1 MPSPRPTMQ
10 TAPTGQRPSLR
21 HWLARLGAAVPSQ
34 CAICL
39 AWPARPVCEACV
51 QRFAQPR
58 PRCRSCALPL
68 PAAALGTAQCGACIR
83 QPPPLDA
90 CFAAVDYAY
99 PWSGCI
105 ARFKFRQQVGTAH
118 ALAELMRHS
127 PWTEPALEQA
137 ALVLPMPLA
146 PARLRERGYNQAL
159 ELARRLAP
167 DKLDATLLLRV
178 RDTPPQRDLNRRQRQ
193 RNVRGAFLLDPL
205 RAAEVAGLRVVLVD
219 DVMTSGAS
227 LFAAAA
233 AIRQGGAAHIT
244 ALVLARTPED

>member
-1 MPSPRPTMQ
+1 MWFLPKL
-10 TAPTGQRPSLR
+10 AASLGNG
-21 HWLARLGAAVPSQ
+21 LARFGAAVPSQ
-34 CAICL
+34 CAICR

-51 QRFAQPR
+51 QRFAQPV
-58 PRCRSCALPL
+58 PRCRTCALPL
-68 PAAALGTAQCGACIR
+68 PAAAGGPAQCGACIR
-83 QPPPLDA
+83 FAPPLDA

-99 PWSGCI
+99 PWSACI
-105 ARFKFRQQVGTAH
+105 ARFKFRQQVGWAQ

-127 PWTEPALEQA
+127 PWTEPALDRCD
-137 ALVLPMPLA
+137 LVLPMPLA
-146 PARLRERGYNQAL
+146 RARLRERGYNQAL

-167 DKLDATLLLRV
+167 DKVDAALLLRV
-178 RDTPPQRDLNRRQRQ
+178 RDTPPQRDLNRSQRQ

-205 RAAEVAGLRVVLVD
+205 RTAAVQGRRVVLVD

-233 AIRQGGAAHIT
+233 AVRQGGAAHIT